1 MIPKCFSSV
10 LELPTFHLVCPQRL
24 AVEDLVT
31 RVICPVLSALTLKS
45 SADFTSESI
54 SSFILFF
61 FSLSS
66 SISSR
71 TCFLFLCSSSVFFL
85 SLWSY
90 RCFSYFCRDEAA
102 VARSFFVIGTLRT
115 PPTAFRWSQMMRWA
129 TRECSCKFSTSIPLL
144 TENPSPQIPD
154 RVKAPA
160 KFSLYQTMLHSYYQS
175 CG

>member
-115 PPTAFRWSQMMRWA
+115 PPTA
-129 TRECSCKFSTSIPLL
+129 SIPLL

-160 KFSLYQTMLHSYYQS
+160 KFSLDQTMLYSYYQS